1 MKKNKFTLLEV
12 MIVLLVL
19 VILAGVTTPAYL
31 QYAKKA
37 RVRTAKSQ
45 CGLLAD
51 AVKNYQSEVRELP
64 SSLDALVTNTDN
76 AATWEGPYWEGKLPK
91 DPWGNVYVIVVPGKN
106 ADFDVVS
113 YGSDGKSGGGDYDA
127 DIFSSALSE

>member
-1 MKKNKFTLLEV
+1 MRKNRFTLLEV

-51 AVKNYQSEVRELP
+51 AVKNYQSEVRALP
-64 SSLDALVTNTDN
+64 NSLDALVTNVDN
-76 AATWEGPYWEGKLPK
+76 ASSWEGPYWEGKLPK
-91 DPWGNVYVIVVPGKN
+91 DPWGGLYVIIIPGKN

-113 YGSDGKSGGGDYDA
+113 YGSDGKSGGDGDA
-127 DIFSSALSE
+127 GDIFSSALSE